1 MKQILT
7 IGRYFRARHKER
19 VRKLPIS
26 LQGFTC
32 PNIDGTKAKGGCIY
46 CKNESFSPSMQSLKI
61 ATQNLPKS
69 LQKSNIFMNLKLH
82 ENPLLDS
89 QIATLK
95 TQFYKHANYHKDK
108 YKITKYMI
116 YFQSFSNTYAPFAT
130 LERLYSE
137 ALNLPNVVGLSI
149 GTRVDCIEDA
159 VLEFLAKQVQN
170 DKDIWLEY
178 GIQSTFNQTLRLI
191 NRAHDIEGTKELIQK
206 TRDLGIKVCVHL
218 IYGLPKESDEMMLQS
233 LSNVLSWG
241 IDGIK
246 IHPLYIVKDTIM
258 EQMFNA
264 GKYTPITL
272 ESYANLIVK
281 SLMQIPENVVIQRI
295 SAGVH
300 DDSLIAP
307 KWCFDK
313 NIQMNYIREKLLEKG
328 IKY

>member
-7 IGRYFRARHKER
+7 IGRYFRARFGTR
-19 VRKLPIS
+19 VRKIPIS

-46 CKNESFSPSMQSLKI
+46 CKNESFSPSLQTLKEI
-61 ATQNLPKS
+61 VQDSPK
-69 LQKSNIFMNLKLH
+69 NTIFMNFSLV

-89 QIATLK
+89 QIETLK
-95 TQFYKHANYHKDK
+95 AQFDKHATYHKDK
-108 YKITKYMI
+108 YKITKYII

-149 GTRVDCIEDA
+149 GTRIDCIEDS
-159 VLEFLAKQVQN
+159 VLDFLAKQVQN
-170 DKDIWLEY
+170 GKDIWLEY

-191 NRAHDIEGTKELIQK
+191 NRAHGVEGAKELIQK
-206 TRDLGIKVCVHL
+206 TRALGIKVCVHL
-218 IYGLPKESDEMMLQS
+218 IFGLPKESEEMMIQS
-233 LSNVLSWG
+233 LKEVLSWG

-246 IHPLYIVKDTIM
+246 IHPLYIVKDTPL
-258 EQMFNA
+258 EQMFKA
-264 GKYTPITL
+264 GKYTPISL
-272 ESYANLIVK
+272 EAYTNLIVE
-281 SLMQIPENVVIQRI
+281 SLKLIPENVVVQRV

-307 KWCFDK
+307 EWCFDK
-313 NIQMNYIREKLLEKG
+313 NVQMNFIREKLLENG

>member
-7 IGRYFRARHKER
+7 IGRYFRARHRQR
-19 VRKLPIS
+19 VRKIPIS

-32 PNIDGTKAKGGCIY
+32 PNIDGQKAKGGCIY
-46 CKNESFSPSMQSLKI
+46 CKNESFSPSLQTLKEI
-61 ATQNLPKS
+61 SHDLPKNDI
-69 LQKSNIFMNLKLH
+69 LMNLNLC
-82 ENPLLDS
+82 ENTLLDS

-95 TQFYKHANYHKDK
+95 AQFYKHANYHKDK

-116 YFQSFSNTYAPFAT
+116 YFQSFSNTYAPFFT

-137 ALNLPNVVGLSI
+137 ALALPNVIGLSI
-149 GTRVDCIEDA
+149 GTRIDCVEDS
-159 VLEFLAKQVQN
+159 VLNFLAKQVQN
-170 DKDIWLEY
+170 GKDIWLEY

-191 NRAHDIEGTKELIQK
+191 NRAHGIEGAKELVQK

-218 IYGLPKESDEMMLQS
+218 IYGLPKESKEMMIQS
-233 LSNVLSWG
+233 LKNVLEWG

-264 GKYTPITL
+264 GKYVPISL
-272 ESYANLIVK
+272 ESYANLVVE
-281 SLMQIPENVVIQRI
+281 SLKLIPDNVVVQRV

-313 NIQMNYIREKLLEKG
+313 NVQMNFIREKLLENG

>member
-7 IGRYFRARHKER
+7 IGRYFRARFGTR
-19 VRKLPIS
+19 VRKIPIS

-32 PNIDGTKAKGGCIY
+32 PNIDGEKAKGGCIY
-46 CKNESFSPSMQSLKI
+46 CKNESFSPSLQTLKEI
-61 ATQNLPKS
+61 TQDSSKN
-69 LQKSNIFMNLKLH
+69 NIFMNFHLT

-89 QIATLK
+89 QVSTLK
-95 TQFYKHANYHKDK
+95 AQYHKHANYHKDK

-116 YFQSFSNTYAPFAT
+116 YFQSFSNTYAPFST

-149 GTRVDCIEDA
+149 GTRIDCIEDA

-170 DKDIWLEY
+170 GNDIWLEY

-191 NRAHDIEGTKELIQK
+191 NRAHGIEGAKDLVQK
-206 TRDLGIKVCVHL
+206 TRALGIKVCVHL
-218 IYGLPKESDEMMLQS
+218 IYGLPKESKEMMMES
-233 LSNVLSWG
+233 LKNVLSWG

-246 IHPLYIVKDTIM
+246 IHPLYIVRETPL
-258 EQMFNA
+258 EQMFKG
-264 GKYTPITL
+264 GKYTPISL
-272 ESYANLIVK
+272 ESYTDLIVE
-281 SLMQIPENVVIQRI
+281 SLKQIPENVVVQRV

-307 KWCFDK
+307 EWCFDK
-313 NIQMNYIREKLLEKG
+313 NVQMNFIREKLLENG

>member
-7 IGRYFRARHKER
+7 IGRYFRARHRQR
-19 VRKLPIS
+19 VRKIPIS

-32 PNIDGTKAKGGCIY
+32 PNIDGQKAKGGCIY
-46 CKNESFSPSMQSLKI
+46 CKNESFSPSLQTLKEI
-61 ATQNLPKS
+61 SHDLSKNDIL
-69 LQKSNIFMNLKLH
+69 MNLNLR

-95 TQFYKHANYHKDK
+95 AQFYKHANYHKDK

-116 YFQSFSNTYAPFAT
+116 YFQSFSNTYAPFFT

-137 ALNLPNVVGLSI
+137 ALALPNVIGLSI
-149 GTRVDCIEDA
+149 GTRIDCIEDS

-170 DKDIWLEY
+170 GKDIWLEY

-191 NRAHDIEGTKELIQK
+191 NRAHGIEGAKELVQK

-218 IYGLPKESDEMMLQS
+218 IYGLPKESKEMMIQS
-233 LSNVLSWG
+233 LKNILEWG

-264 GKYTPITL
+264 GKYVPISL
-272 ESYANLIVK
+272 ESYADLVVE
-281 SLMQIPENVVIQRI
+281 SLKLIPENIVVQRV

-313 NIQMNYIREKLLEKG
+313 NVQMNFIREKLLENG

>member
-7 IGRYFRARHKER
+7 IGRYFRARFGTR
-19 VRKLPIS
+19 VRKIPIS

-46 CKNESFSPSMQSLKI
+46 CKNESFSPSLQTLKEI
-61 ATQNLPKS
+61 TQDSPK
-69 LQKSNIFMNLKLH
+69 NTIFMNFSLV

-89 QIATLK
+89 QIETLK
-95 TQFYKHANYHKDK
+95 AQFFKHANYHKDK
-108 YKITKYMI
+108 YKITKYII

-149 GTRVDCIEDA
+149 GTRVDCIEDS
-159 VLEFLAKQVQN
+159 VLEFLSHHAQN
-170 DKDIWLEY
+170 GKDIWVEY

-191 NRAHDIEGTKELIQK
+191 NRAHDTHGAKELIQK
-206 TRDLGIKVCVHL
+206 TRALGIKVCVHL
-218 IYGLPKESDEMMLQS
+218 IFGLPKESEEMMMQS
-233 LSNVLSWG
+233 LKEVLSWG

-246 IHPLYIVKDTIM
+246 IHPLYIVKETPL
-258 EQMFNA
+258 EQMFKA
-264 GKYTPITL
+264 GKYTPISL
-272 ESYANLIVK
+272 ESYTNLIVQ
-281 SLMQIPENVVIQRI
+281 SLKLIPENVVIQRV

-313 NIQMNYIREKLLEKG
+313 NIQMNFIREKLLENG
-328 IKY
+328 IRY

>member
-7 IGRYFRARHKER
+7 IGRYFRARHRQR
-19 VRKLPIS
+19 VRKIPIS

-32 PNIDGTKAKGGCIY
+32 PNIDGQKAKGGCIY
-46 CKNESFSPSMQSLKI
+46 CKNESFSPSLQTLKEI
-61 ATQNLPKS
+61 SHDLPKNDI
-69 LQKSNIFMNLKLH
+69 LMNLNLC

-116 YFQSFSNTYAPFAT
+116 YFQSFSNTYAPFFT

-137 ALNLPNVVGLSI
+137 ALALPNVIGLSI
-149 GTRVDCIEDA
+149 GTRIDCVEDS
-159 VLEFLAKQVQN
+159 VLNFLAKQVQN
-170 DKDIWLEY
+170 GKDIWLEY

-191 NRAHDIEGTKELIQK
+191 NRAHGIEGAKELVQK
-206 TRDLGIKVCVHL
+206 TRNLGIKVCVHL
-218 IYGLPKESDEMMLQS
+218 IYGLPKESEEMMIQS
-233 LSNVLSWG
+233 LKNVLEWG

-264 GKYTPITL
+264 GKYTPISL
-272 ESYANLIVK
+272 ESYANLVVE
-281 SLMQIPENVVIQRI
+281 SLKLIPENVVVQRV
-295 SAGVH
+295 SAGVR

-313 NIQMNYIREKLLEKG
+313 NVQMNFIREKLLENG

>member
-7 IGRYFRARHKER
+7 IGRYFRARHKQR
-19 VRKLPIS
+19 VRKIPIS

-32 PNIDGTKAKGGCIY
+32 PNIDGEKAKGGCIY
-46 CKNESFSPSMQSLKI
+46 CKNESFSPSLQTLKEI
-61 ATQNLPKS
+61 SNKCESNPKNDI
-69 LQKSNIFMNLKLH
+69 LMNLNLR

-95 TQFYKHANYHKDK
+95 AQFYKHANYHKDK

-116 YFQSFSNTYAPFAT
+116 YFQSFSNTYAPFST

-137 ALNLPNVVGLSI
+137 ALALPSVIGLSI
-149 GTRVDCIEDA
+149 GTRIDCVEDS

-170 DKDIWLEY
+170 GKDIWLEY

-191 NRAHDIEGTKELIQK
+191 NRAHGIEGAKELVQK

-218 IYGLPKESDEMMLQS
+218 IYGLPKESEEMMLQS
-233 LSNVLSWG
+233 LKNVLEWG

-272 ESYANLIVK
+272 ESYADLVVE
-281 SLMQIPENVVIQRI
+281 SLKLIPENVVVQRV

-313 NIQMNYIREKLLEKG
+313 NVQMNFIREKLLENG

>member
-7 IGRYFRARHKER
+7 IGRYFRARHRQR
-19 VRKLPIS
+19 VRKIPIS

-32 PNIDGTKAKGGCIY
+32 PNIDGQKAKGGCIY
-46 CKNESFSPSMQSLKI
+46 CKNESFSPSLQTLKEI
-61 ATQNLPKS
+61 SHDLPKNDI
-69 LQKSNIFMNLKLH
+69 LMNLNLC

-95 TQFYKHANYHKDK
+95 AQFYKHANYHKDK

-116 YFQSFSNTYAPFAT
+116 YFQSFSNTYAPFST

-137 ALNLPNVVGLSI
+137 ALALPNVIGLSI
-149 GTRVDCIEDA
+149 GTRIDCIEDS
-159 VLEFLAKQVQN
+159 VLNFLAKQVQN
-170 DKDIWLEY
+170 GKDIWLEY

-191 NRAHDIEGTKELIQK
+191 NRAHGIEGAKEIVQK

-218 IYGLPKESDEMMLQS
+218 IYGLPKESKEMMIQS
-233 LSNVLSWG
+233 LKNVLEWG

-264 GKYTPITL
+264 GKYAPISL
-272 ESYANLIVK
+272 ESYADLVVE
-281 SLMQIPENVVIQRI
+281 SLKLIPENIVVQRV

-313 NIQMNYIREKLLEKG
+313 NVQMNFIREKLLENG

>member
-7 IGRYFRARHKER
+7 IGRYFRARHRQR
-19 VRKLPIS
+19 VRKIPIS

-32 PNIDGTKAKGGCIY
+32 PNIDGQKAKGGCIY
-46 CKNESFSPSMQSLKI
+46 CKNESFSPSLQTLNELS
-61 ATQNLPKS
+61 QDLPKS
-69 LQKSNIFMNLKLH
+69 NVLMNLNLQ

-95 TQFYKHANYHKDK
+95 AQFYKHANYHKDK

-116 YFQSFSNTYAPFAT
+116 YFQSFSNTYAPFPT
-130 LERLYSE
+130 LKRLYSE
-137 ALNLPNVVGLSI
+137 ALALSNVIGLSI
-149 GTRVDCIEDA
+149 GTRIDCVEDL
-159 VLEFLAKQVQN
+159 VLEFLGQQVQN
-170 DKDIWLEY
+170 GKDIWLEY

-191 NRAHDIEGTKELIQK
+191 NRAHGIEGAKELIQK

-218 IYGLPKESDEMMLQS
+218 IYGLPKESEEMMLES
-233 LSNVLSWG
+233 LKNVLEWG

-246 IHPLYIVKDTIM
+246 IHPLYIVRGTLM

-272 ESYANLIVK
+272 ESYANLVVESLKLISENIV
-281 SLMQIPENVVIQRI
+281 VQRI

-313 NIQMNYIREKLLEKG
+313 NIQMNFIREKLLENG

>member
-7 IGRYFRARHKER
+7 IGRYFRARFGAR
-19 VRKLPIS
+19 VRKIPIS

-46 CKNESFSPSMQSLKI
+46 CKNESFSPSLQTLKEMV
-61 ATQNLPKS
+61 QDSPK
-69 LQKSNIFMNLKLH
+69 NAIFMNFSLA

-89 QIATLK
+89 QIETLK
-95 TQFYKHANYHKDK
+95 AQFFKHATYHKDK
-108 YKITKYMI
+108 YKITKYVI
-116 YFQSFSNTYAPFAT
+116 YFQSFSNTYAPYAT

-149 GTRVDCIEDA
+149 GTRIDCVENA

-170 DKDIWLEY
+170 GKDIWLEY

-191 NRAHDIEGTKELIQK
+191 NRAHGVEGAKELIQK
-206 TRDLGIKVCVHL
+206 TRALGIKVCVHL
-218 IYGLPKESDEMMLQS
+218 IFGLPKESEEMMMQS
-233 LSNVLSWG
+233 LKEVLSWG

-246 IHPLYIVKDTIM
+246 IHPLYIVKETPL
-258 EQMFNA
+258 EQMFKA
-264 GKYTPITL
+264 GKYTPISL
-272 ESYANLIVK
+272 ESYAKLIVQ
-281 SLMQIPENVVIQRI
+281 SLKLIPENVVVQRV

-307 KWCFDK
+307 EWCFDK
-313 NIQMNYIREKLLEKG
+313 NIQMNFIREKLLENG
-328 IKY
+328 IRY